1 MNLTIINSINDN
13 TYANSLNIQNIQPSK
28 ILYIIR
34 QITSLTKKVYTGLT
48 SKQIVNNII
57 YNAYNSY
64 IDKYSDTFYKDN
76 TPVTVTIV
84 IKWYITETDGIDKQK
99 SSILGLESLLQSID
113 STSPFDDILTKLTK
127 EHNHDIQ
134 ISPIDYDLKNIP
146 ISLFHKVHRDFIKVG
161 TYIYRETIRGSYVTI
176 LYDKTNELL
185 YFDNKLNYIDD
196 LDE

>member
-13 TYANSLNIQNIQPSK
+13 TYANSLNIQDIQPSK

-34 QITSLTKKVYTGLT
+34 QITSLTKKVYAGLT

-64 IDKYSDTFYKDN
+64 IDKYSDAFYKDN
-76 TPVTVTIV
+76 TPVTLTIV
-84 IKWYITETDGIDKQK
+84 IKWYITETDGIDKQR
-99 SSILGLESLLQSID
+99 SSILGLESLLQPID
-113 STSPFDDILTKLTK
+113 STNPFNDILTKLTK

-134 ISPIDYDLKNIP
+134 ICPIDYDLKNIP

-161 TYIYRETIRGSYVTI
+161 TYIYRNTIRGSYITI
-176 LYDKTNELL
+176 LYDKTNKLL
-185 YFDNKLNYIDD
+185 YFDNATQYIDNF
-196 LDE
+196 DE